1 DRNYPARALSRSI
14 MSPEIR
20 HTIDGRAFV
29 RTPDAQFQ
37 NLPDFPYQPNY
48 VDVDGLRMHYIDEGP
63 KDGDVVL
70 LLHGQPDWSY
80 LYRKMIPIITAA
92 GFRAIAPDMIG
103 MGRSDK
109 PTDIHTHTIYAHAD
123 WWLAFIQALQLNDIT
138 LFAQDWG
145 GFTSLITV
153 AHHPEY
159 FKRVM
164 ISNSA
169 LNLMPEPVLNI
180 PLNLNRDDYPV
191 DPNATMRTFDDFL
204 KHCQEN
210 GYIKEDMSDFFNG
223 WMIYAL
229 TGPELRA
236 SDNIMRDFG
245 GIKLTQD
252 EARAYD
258 APFPEAI
265 YMTGIR
271 TLPSMASMLDV
282 KASLAAWEALQRFTK
297 PFLTVFGQ
305 FDLLVGS
312 EKVQNTLIENI
323 PGAKGLPHDRIAA
336 GHFIQESQG
345 AEMATRLIDFIAN
358 HSPLDQ
364 PEVAG

>member
-1 DRNYPARALSRSI
+1 

-191 DPNATMRTFDDFL
+191 DPNA
-204 KHCQEN
+204 
-210 GYIKEDMSDFFNG
+210 
-223 WMIYAL
+223 
-229 TGPELRA
+229 
-236 SDNIMRDFG
+236 
-245 GIKLTQD
+245 
-252 EARAYD
+252 
-258 APFPEAI
+258 
-265 YMTGIR
+265 
-271 TLPSMASMLDV
+271 
-282 KASLAAWEALQRFTK
+282 
-297 PFLTVFGQ
+297 
-305 FDLLVGS
+305 
-312 EKVQNTLIENI
+312 
-323 PGAKGLPHDRIAA
+323 
-336 GHFIQESQG
+336 
-345 AEMATRLIDFIAN
+345 
-358 HSPLDQ
+358 
-364 PEVAG
+364 

>member
-1 DRNYPARALSRSI
+1 
-14 MSPEIR
+14 MSSQIR
-20 HTIDGRAFV
+20 HTTDGRQFV
-29 RTPDAQFQ
+29 RTPDEQFE

-48 VDVDGLRMHYIDEGP
+48 VEIDGLRMHYIDEGP
-63 KDGDVVL
+63 KDGEVVL

-80 LYRKMIPIITAA
+80 LYRKMIPIVIAA
-92 GFRAIAPDMIG
+92 GYRVVAPDMIG

-123 WWLAFIQALQLNDIT
+123 WWLKLIQALELKNIT
-138 LFAQDWG
+138 LFGQDWG

-164 ISNSA
+164 VSNTA

-180 PLNLNRDDYPV
+180 PLSINREDYPV
-191 DPNATMRTFDDFL
+191 DPDATMRTFDDFL
-204 KHCQEN
+204 AVCQDK
-210 GYIKEDMSDFFNG
+210 GYIKEDMSDFFQG
-223 WMIYAL
+223 WMTYAL

-245 GIKLTQD
+245 GINLTED
-252 EARAYD
+252 EVRAYD
-258 APFPEAI
+258 APFPEEI

-271 TLPSMASMLDV
+271 TLPSMASMIDV
-282 KASLAAWEALQRFTK
+282 DASLAAWDALKQFNK

-305 FDLLVGS
+305 YDMLVGS
-312 EKVQNTLIENI
+312 EKVQNTLIDNI
-323 PGAKGLPHDRIAA
+323 PGAKAMPHDRIPA

-345 AEMATRLIDFIAN
+345 EEMATRLVDFVAN
-358 HSPLDQ
+358 H
-364 PEVAG
+364 